1 MDTFTVKAY
10 AKVNLGLDVLRRLPN
25 GYHEVKMIMQTVGI
39 YDTLTF
45 TRLPEGI
52 RLTVE
57 GVENPGASGTGA
69 AAGSA
74 PGGNASVGN
83 ASGGNAPVGSAAAGY
98 VPADESNL
106 IWRAARQMMER
117 YHVSEGIHI
126 HLHKRIPVAAGM
138 AGGST
143 DAAAAYRG
151 VNRMFSLGASE
162 EEMREMAVETG
173 ADVPYCIAGG
183 TVLAEGIGQRLTALP
198 DAPACHVVVAKPDI
212 SVSTRYVYENLH
224 ADRLT
229 RHPDIDGMA
238 RAIGQGDL
246 PGMVR
251 RMGNVL
257 ETVTEKTCP
266 VIGQL
271 KKYMEEHGALGALM
285 SGSGPT
291 VFGLFD
297 DKAAAESCY
306 DGLRRAGTAKQV
318 FLTGFV
324 NPAKEEA

>member
-1 MDTFTVKAY
+1 MDTFTVNAY
-10 AKVNLGLDVLRRLPN
+10 AKVNLGLDVLRRLPS

-39 YDTLTF
+39 CDTLTF

-57 GVENPGASGTGA
+57 GEGLPVGGSS
-69 AAGSA
+69 AGS
-74 PGGNASVGN
+74 
-83 ASGGNAPVGSAAAGY
+83 
-98 VPADESNL
+98 VPADRSNL
-106 IWRAARQMMER
+106 IWRAAGQMMER
-117 YHVSEGIHI
+117 YQVSGGIHI

-151 VNRMFSLGASE
+151 VNRLFSLGVSE
-162 EEMREMAVETG
+162 EEMRRMAVETG
-173 ADVPYCIAGG
+173 ADVPYCITGG
-183 TVLAEGIGQRLTALP
+183 TVLAEGIGERLTALP

-212 SVSTRYVYENLH
+212 AVSTKYVYDNLH
-224 ADRLT
+224 ADSLT
-229 RHPDIDGMA
+229 DHPDIDGMA

-246 PGMVR
+246 QGMIR

-257 ETVTEKTCP
+257 ETVTAEAYP

-271 KKYMEEHGALGALM
+271 KNYMEAHGACGALM
-285 SGSGPT
+285 SGSGPA

-297 DKAAAESCY
+297 DRAAAENCY
-306 DGLRRAGTAKQV
+306 DGLRSAGTAKQV

>member
-1 MDTFTVKAY
+1 MVDKDTFTLKAY
-10 AKVNLGLDVLRRLPN
+10 AKVNLGLDVLRRLPS

-39 YDTLTF
+39 FDTLTF

-57 GVENPGASGTGA
+57 GDGLPGENV
-69 AAGSA
+69 
-74 PGGNASVGN
+74 SVG
-83 ASGGNAPVGSAAAGY
+83 A
-98 VPADESNL
+98 VPADENNL
-106 IWRAARQMMER
+106 IWRAARQMMEK
-117 YHVSEGIHI
+117 YQVSGGIHI
-126 HLHKRIPVAAGM
+126 HLHKNIPVAAGM

-162 EEMREMAVETG
+162 EEMRKMAVATG
-173 ADVPYCIAGG
+173 ADVPYCIMGG
-183 TVLAEGIGQRLTALP
+183 TVLAEGIGEKLTALP
-198 DAPACHVVVAKPDI
+198 DAPACHVLVAKPDI
-212 SVSTRYVYENLH
+212 SVSTKYVYENLH
-224 ADRLT
+224 VESLAC
-229 RHPDIDGMA
+229 HPDVDGMA
-238 RAIGQGDL
+238 EAVGQGDL
-246 PGMVR
+246 RGMLR

-257 ETVTEKTCP
+257 ETVTAGKYP

-271 KKYMEEHGALGALM
+271 KEYMEEHGACRALM

-297 DKAAAESCY
+297 DKTAAENCCSR
-306 DGLRRAGTAKQV
+306 LRSANMAKQI

>member
-1 MDTFTVKAY
+1 MDTFTVNAY
-10 AKVNLGLDVLRRLPN
+10 AKVNLGLDVLRRLPS

-39 YDTLTF
+39 CDTLTF

-57 GVENPGASGTGA
+57 GEGLPVSGASA
-69 AAGSA
+69 DS
-74 PGGNASVGN
+74 
-83 ASGGNAPVGSAAAGY
+83 
-98 VPADESNL
+98 VPADRNNL

-117 YHVSEGIHI
+117 YQVSGGLHI

-151 VNRMFSLGASE
+151 VNRLFALGVSE
-162 EEMREMAVETG
+162 EEMRRMAVETG
-173 ADVPYCIAGG
+173 ADVPYCITGG
-183 TVLAEGIGQRLTALP
+183 TVLAEGIGERLTALP

-212 SVSTRYVYENLH
+212 AVSTKYVYDNLH
-224 ADRLT
+224 ADSLT
-229 RHPDIDGMA
+229 YHPDIDGMA

-246 PGMVR
+246 QGMIR

-257 ETVTEKTCP
+257 ETVTAEAYP
-266 VIGQL
+266 LIGQL
-271 KKYMEEHGALGALM
+271 KKYMEAHGACGALM
-285 SGSGPT
+285 SGSGPA

-297 DKAAAESCY
+297 DRAAAESCY
-306 DGLRRAGTAKQV
+306 EGLRSAGTAKQI

>member
-1 MDTFTVKAY
+1 MDTFTLKAY
-10 AKVNLGLDVLRRLPN
+10 AKVNLGLDVLGRLPN
-25 GYHEVKMIMQTVGI
+25 GYHAVKMIMQTVGI
-39 YDTLTF
+39 CDTLTF

-57 GVENPGASGTGA
+57 GEGLPADGAS
-69 AAGSA
+69 AGS
-74 PGGNASVGN
+74 
-83 ASGGNAPVGSAAAGY
+83 
-98 VPADESNL
+98 VPADERNL
-106 IWRAARQMMER
+106 VWRAARQMMER
-117 YHVSEGIHI
+117 YQVSGGIHI
-126 HLHKRIPVAAGM
+126 RLHKNIPVAAGM

-151 VNRMFSLGASE
+151 VNRMFALGASE
-162 EEMREMAVETG
+162 DEMRGMAVETG

-183 TVLAEGIGQRLTALP
+183 TVLAEGIGERLTPLP

-212 SVSTRYVYENLH
+212 SVSTRYVYDNLH
-224 ADRLT
+224 ADSLT
-229 RHPDIDGMA
+229 CHPDIDGMA

-246 PGMVR
+246 QGMIR

-257 ETVTEKTCP
+257 ETVTAGAYP

-271 KKYMEEHGALGALM
+271 KKYMEACGARGALM

-297 DKAAAESCY
+297 DRAAAEGCCRE
-306 DGLRRAGTAKQV
+306 LRCAGMAKQV

-324 NPAKEEA
+324 NPAKEEI